1 MAKSTACRIYRRRQR
16 LRARFRCRGAH
27 HGERLGGSA
36 FDANAATLD
45 QKSPGMKLSAMTDKN
60 TALVPEEGWHC
71 LHLFYRIEYGQWQLL
86 SRDEQNVAKTNLS
99 SLVQEVRAMQW
110 TQLLTLSMV
119 TPKAD
124 IGFMLIT
131 PDLHDANKIEKRLS
145 LSLGADVLSPVY
157 SYLSLTEESE
167 YITSED
173 EYVQTLEPSVR
184 NDSTKLNEALAAFR
198 ERMKHYRQERVYP
211 TLPDWPVVCFYN
223 MSKRRGEQRNWYAL
237 PYDER
242 RKLMKGHAAV
252 GREFAGKVK
261 QLITGSTG
269 LDGAEWGVTLF
280 ARDTFQIKAIVYKM
294 RFDPVSAEYADFG
307 EFYIGIQLPL
317 DELFRPLRL

>member
-1 MAKSTACRIYRRRQR
+1 
-16 LRARFRCRGAH
+16 
-27 HGERLGGSA
+27 
-36 FDANAATLD
+36 
-45 QKSPGMKLSAMTDKN
+45 MTDKSI
-60 TALVPEEGWHC
+60 ALVPEEGWHC
-71 LHLFYRIEYGQWQLL
+71 LHLFYRLEYGQWQLL
-86 SRDEQNVAKTNLS
+86 SGDEQNAAKTNLS
-99 SLVQEVRAMQW
+99 SLVQEVRGMES

-124 IGFMLIT
+124 VGFMLIT
-131 PDLHDANKIEKRLS
+131 PDLHNANKIEKRLS
-145 LSLGADVLSPVY
+145 LSLGADALTPVY

-184 NDSTKLNEALAAFR
+184 NDSTKLNEAVTAFR
-198 ERMKHYRQERVYP
+198 ERMKHYRQERIYP

-223 MSKRRGEQRNWYAL
+223 MNKRRGEQRNWYAL

-261 QLITGSTG
+261 QLITGSAG
-269 LDGAEWGVTLF
+269 LDDAEWGVTLF

-317 DELFRPLRL
+317 DELFRRSQL

>member
-1 MAKSTACRIYRRRQR
+1 
-16 LRARFRCRGAH
+16 
-27 HGERLGGSA
+27 
-36 FDANAATLD
+36 
-45 QKSPGMKLSAMTDKN
+45 MTDKN
-60 TALVPEEGWHC
+60 TALIPQEGWHC

-86 SRDEQNVAKTNLS
+86 SHEEQRAAKTNLS
-99 SLVQEVRAMQW
+99 SLVQEIRAIDS
-110 TQLLTLSMV
+110 TQLLTLSVV

-124 IGFMLIT
+124 LGFLLIT
-131 PDLHDANKIEKRLS
+131 PDLHTANRLEKRIT
-145 LSLGADVLSPVY
+145 LSLGIDALTPVY

-167 YITSED
+167 YITTEEEYAETLFKEQNIKPNSE
-173 EYVQTLEPSVR
+173 
-184 NDSTKLNEALAAFR
+184 KFAEAMTVFR
-198 ERMKHYRQERVYP
+198 ERVKHYRQDRIYP

-223 MSKRRGEQRNWYAL
+223 MSKRRGEKRNWYAL
-237 PYDER
+237 PYEER
-242 RKLMKGHAAV
+242 RNLMKGHASV

-269 LDGAEWGVTLF
+269 LDDAEWGVTLF

-317 DELFRPLRL
+317 DEMFRRLQL

>member
-1 MAKSTACRIYRRRQR
+1 IADKSAPLI
-16 LRARFRCRGAH
+16 
-27 HGERLGGSA
+27 
-36 FDANAATLD
+36 
-45 QKSPGMKLSAMTDKN
+45 
-60 TALVPEEGWHC
+60 PEQGWPC
-71 LHLFYRIEYGQWQLL
+71 LHLFYRIDFAQWQLL
-86 SRDEQNVAKTNLS
+86 TAGEQRMAKIALS
-99 SLVQEVRAMQW
+99 EIVQEIRATEK
-110 TQLLTLSMV
+110 TQLLTLSVV

-124 IGFMLIT
+124 HGFMKIT
-131 PDLHDANKIEKRLS
+131 PHLHNANAIDKQLS
-145 LSLGADVLSPVY
+145 LSLGAGVLTPVY

-167 YITSED
+167 YITREEEYAGSLAEEQNIRSDSEKF
-173 EYVQTLEPSVR
+173 V
-184 NDSTKLNEALAAFR
+184 EAMNSFR
-198 ERMKHYRQERVYP
+198 DRMKHYRQERIYP

-237 PYDER
+237 PYEER
-242 RKLMKGHAAV
+242 RKLMKGHASV

-269 LDGAEWGVTLF
+269 LDDAEWGVTLF

-317 DELFRPLRL
+317 DELFRRLQL

>member
-1 MAKSTACRIYRRRQR
+1 
-16 LRARFRCRGAH
+16 
-27 HGERLGGSA
+27 
-36 FDANAATLD
+36 
-45 QKSPGMKLSAMTDKN
+45 MTDKN

-86 SRDEQNVAKTNLS
+86 SREEQNAAKTNLS
-99 SLVQEVRAMQW
+99 SLVQVVRAMES
-110 TQLLTLSMV
+110 TQLLTLSIV

-124 IGFMLIT
+124 LGFMLIT
-131 PDLHDANKIEKRLS
+131 PDLHSANKIEKQLS
-145 LSLGADVLSPVY
+145 LSLGADVLTPVY

-167 YITSED
+167 YITTEEDYAETLTREQNIRPDSE
-173 EYVQTLEPSVR
+173 
-184 NDSTKLNEALAAFR
+184 KFAEAMHSFR
-198 ERMKHYRQERVYP
+198 DRMKHYRQERVYP

-223 MSKRRGEQRNWYAL
+223 MSKRRGDQRNWYAL
-237 PYDER
+237 PYEER
-242 RKLMKGHAAV
+242 RKLMKGHATV

-269 LDGAEWGVTLF
+269 LDDAEWGVTLF

-317 DELFRPLRL
+317 DELFRRLQL